1 MWREPGVWQWQS
13 CSIRDGTGAG
23 RCPPLGLASSWTLVP
38 PAPVLAR
45 LWRESSRSL
54 AVPSPL
60 TWPTPLRQ
68 AALQGFHYG
77 LRLGELQL
85 AGGPLPDTAP
95 QLHGWGDIK
104 GIIRPGVPGSRR
116 RPPSPALTAAV
127 LLHQGHLEAV
137 PARRPGVDV
146 HGEVGH
152 GPAQGLAHRRRVA
165 PEHASA
171 LAVGTRRS
179 ATRGAP
185 EDLPPPPGTSAAH
198 QCSMTTRGPT
208 SPGLPSSWAW
218 ARARF
223 CGAPAGSGASAA
235 AGCWAPRFLPR
246 GAILG
251 EPRRWGLRRSRMGV
265 PGMPLWGEK
274 GSQVPRRQGSER
286 RVPAGTLL

>member
-23 RCPPLGLASSWTLVP
+23 SAPHLVSPLHGRSCRLRRSWLGCGEREVGPCWSHPCPIL
-38 PAPVLAR
+38 
-45 LWRESSRSL
+45 
-54 AVPSPL
+54 VPSPL
-60 TWPTPLRQ
+60 TWPTPLCQ
-68 AALQGFHYG
+68 AALQGFHYS
-77 LRLGELQL
+77 LRLGKLQL

-95 QLHGWGDIK
+95 QLHGCRDEEDYR
-104 GIIRPGVPGSRR
+104 IRGAGEPPP
-116 RPPSPALTAAV
+116 PPSPALTTAV

-185 EDLPPPPGTSAAH
+185 KDLTPPRAPRLLTSA
-198 QCSMTTRGPT
+198 R
-208 SPGLPSSWAW
+208 
-218 ARARF
+218 
-223 CGAPAGSGASAA
+223 
-235 AGCWAPRFLPR
+235 
-246 GAILG
+246 
-251 EPRRWGLRRSRMGV
+251 
-265 PGMPLWGEK
+265 
-274 GSQVPRRQGSER
+274 
-286 RVPAGTLL
+286 